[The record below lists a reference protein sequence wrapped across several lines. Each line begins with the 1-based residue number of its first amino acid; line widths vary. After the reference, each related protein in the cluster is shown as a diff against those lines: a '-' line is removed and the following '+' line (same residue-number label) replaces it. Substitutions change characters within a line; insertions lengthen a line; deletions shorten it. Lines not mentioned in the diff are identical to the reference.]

1 MSNTGLKKL
10 MSLCRVVMSQLSGTG
25 RGELGS
31 YNSEQYADLK
41 GLLEELPMKDGD
53 EWLSTMMRRNK
64 MLGMPKVL

>member
-1 MSNTGLKKL
+1 
-10 MSLCRVVMSQLSGTG
+10 MSQLSGTG

-31 YNSEQYADLK
+31 YNPEQYADLK

>member
-1 MSNTGLKKL
+1 
-10 MSLCRVVMSQLSGTG
+10 MSQLSGTG

-64 MLGMPKVL
+64 MLGMPQVL